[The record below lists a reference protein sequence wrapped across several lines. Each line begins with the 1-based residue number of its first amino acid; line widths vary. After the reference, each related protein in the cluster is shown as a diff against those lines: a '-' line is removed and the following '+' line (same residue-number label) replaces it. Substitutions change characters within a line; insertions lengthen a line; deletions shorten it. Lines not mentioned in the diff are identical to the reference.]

1 MVRSCS
7 PGNRMTMFIL
17 AFVAY
22 TLLVIG
28 VGLWTSRRAADSEA
42 EYFLAGRRLGP
53 WVAALSASASSE
65 SGWVTLGL
73 VGWAFASGVSAFWIL
88 PAVILG
94 FAFNWFVLA
103 GPLRQQSG
111 DLGAVT
117 VPDYLAKRFPTS
129 ASLIR
134 VLGVIIILAAMT
146 LYVAAQFAAAGKA
159 FHAAFEGMEYFWGVL
174 IGAGMVLFYVV
185 LGGFRAACW
194 TDLLQGL
201 LMVAVLVCLPAW
213 LLLSGDGVGFI
224 QEGLASACDGDALL
238 QFWPSVT
245 GAALIGFLLGSGAL
259 GVGFGYVGQPHVLV
273 RYMALRDRR
282 DAVIGGVISIVW
294 GLLVITGAIT
304 VGLIARAFAETG
316 ADWAVPMLTA
326 GTDGAPDGEY
336 ALIAAA
342 GALLPPIFGG
352 LALAA
357 ILAAIAST
365 ADSQLVVGA
374 SAVAADLLAR
384 VFGLTGV
391 GRSPWVHRLCVLG
404 VGLTAVA
411 LVMDEKI
418 QIYTYVL
425 TYGWAILGAGF
436 GPQILLALFW
446 RRASGWG
453 CAAGLATGFL
463 VAIIWKQVWDGS
475 IEVYNL
481 PVAFISAGLVNIL
494 VSLIMPIQVQER
506 LQTCP

>member
-1 MVRSCS
+1 
-7 PGNRMTMFIL
+7 MTIFIL
-17 AFVAY
+17 SFSVY
-22 TLLVIG
+22 TLAVIG

-42 EYFLAGRRLGP
+42 EFFLAGRRLGP

-88 PAVILG
+88 PAALIG
-94 FAFNWFVLA
+94 FAFNWFVVA
-103 GPLRQQSG
+103 GPLRQQSS

-117 VPDYLAKRFPTS
+117 VPDFLAKRFPAS
-129 ASLIR
+129 ASMIR

-159 FHAAFEGMEYFWGVL
+159 FHAAFDGLDYLWGVG

-194 TDLLQGL
+194 TDMLQGL
-201 LMVAVLVCLPAW
+201 LMVAVLVCFPAW
-213 LLLSGDGVGFI
+213 VLLSGDGIGAI
-224 QEGLASACDGDALL
+224 TDGLAAAGEDAGLL
-238 QFWPSVT
+238 DFWPGLS

-273 RYMALRDRR
+273 RYMAMRDPR
-282 DAVIGGVISIVW
+282 DAILGGVIALVW
-294 GLLVITGAIT
+294 GLLVIGGAIT
-304 VGLIARAFAETG
+304 IGLMARSFAETG
-316 ADWAVPMLTA
+316 ASWAVPMLGGPNTA
-326 GTDGAPDGEY
+326 MDGEY

-342 GALLPPIFGG
+342 QALLPPVFGG

-374 SAVAADLLAR
+374 SAVASDLLTR
-384 VFGLTGV
+384 VFGLEGV
-391 GRSPWVHRLCVLG
+391 VRLPWIHRACVLL
-404 VGLTAVA
+404 VGIVA
-411 LVMDEKI
+411 ILLVIDEQI

-453 CAAGLATGFL
+453 CVAGLATGFL
-463 VAIIWKQVWDGS
+463 VAIIWKQAYAGS

-481 PVAFISAGLVNIL
+481 PLAFLAAGCMNVL
-494 VSLIMPIQVQER
+494 VSLAVPMKKQE
-506 LQTCP
+506 LPAS

>member
-1 MVRSCS
+1 
-7 PGNRMTMFIL
+7 MTMFIV
-17 AFVAY
+17 AFAAY
-22 TLLVIG
+22 TVLVIG
-28 VGLWTSRRAADSEA
+28 VGLWSSRRAADSEV
-42 EYFLAGRRLGP
+42 EFFLAGRRLGP

-88 PAVILG
+88 PAVLLG

-117 VPDYLAKRFPTS
+117 LPDYLAKRFPTS
-129 ASLIR
+129 GSTIR

-159 FHAAFEGMEYFWGVL
+159 FHAAFDGLDYLWGVF

-201 LMVAVLVCLPAW
+201 LMVAVLVFFPAW
-213 LLLSGDGVGFI
+213 ILLSGDGIAGI
-224 QEGLASACDGDALL
+224 AQGLAAAGDEAGLL
-238 QFWPSVT
+238 DFWPGLS

-273 RYMALRDRR
+273 RYMAMRDRR
-282 DAVIGGVISIVW
+282 DAIAGGIISIVW
-294 GLLVITGAIT
+294 ALLVITGAIT
-304 VGLIARAFAETG
+304 VGLMARSFAEQG
-316 ADWAVPMLTA
+316 ATWAVPMLGA
-326 GTDGAPDGEY
+326 GPGGTMDGEY

-342 GALLPPIFGG
+342 QALLPPVFGG
-352 LALAA
+352 LAMAA

-374 SAVAADLLAR
+374 SAVASDLLTR
-384 VFGLTGV
+384 VFGLERV
-391 GRSPWVHRLCVLG
+391 GGSPWVHRVCVLL
-404 VGLTAVA
+404 VGISAVL
-411 LVMDEKI
+411 LVMDEQI

-453 CAAGLATGFL
+453 CVAGLATGFL
-463 VAIIWKQVWDGS
+463 VAIIWKQAYAGS

-481 PVAFISAGLVNIL
+481 PLAFVAAGCMNVL
-494 VSLIMPIQVQER
+494 VSLAMPMKQQE
-506 LQTCP
+506 LPTT